1 MLIISTLM
9 DIVKSDEQVN
19 DDNDRS
25 NNKEKYSDFSVI
37 YNGYFF
43 VPDCFLPICPACGK
57 KRIKLPAKM
66 IQHQKDFSRPGR
78 KKGCLQNR
86 QPFSIIKGDFI

>member
-37 YNGYFF
+37 YNGYVFCTRLF
-43 VPDCFLPICPACGK
+43 SAHLP
-57 KRIKLPAKM
+57 RL
-66 IQHQKDFSRPGR
+66 R
-78 KKGCLQNR
+78 KKANKVTC
-86 QPFSIIKGDFI
+86 